1 MGLEGRRKTPDQIEL
16 HPSPQQRLEATQDQ
30 NYILNLIL
38 TIGDVIG
45 QGQYGKVHV
54 ASLRSDK
61 ASACDQLFALKK
73 LAKAGQET
81 TVHALAEQ
89 RALEV
94 GRGCPFIVRL
104 YACFQT
110 KLAFY
115 LLLELAEGG
124 RLTDV
129 LTRVGRLPEPNVR
142 FYAAQL
148 FCAVAFLHEN
158 NILHRDLKLDNVLL
172 DSTGYLRLCDFGLS
186 MDEFRDDDE
195 VASPCGTLFYV
206 APEVLRGESYGK
218 SADWWSF
225 GVLLYRMATGLLPF
239 NGKNIQELYV
249 AVTRKEP
256 FFDSFL
262 SPSLVSLLH
271 KLLNKMP
278 DLRPGHSAEDRQT
291 LKDDAFFTGLDWEA
305 LHARSIVPPELPSWS
320 LFPTVETDAHRVESD
335 SVLSASL
342 PLHGPARQ
350 DASDRNLGQPK
361 QTRPQK
367 MADKQDEG
375 SSDGGHSGIP
385 PPTDQ
390 QKELANQA
398 FQEFEKGQPKSNDDP
413 VDGIEDVDNAVMYY
427 NQAVL
432 NYHTRQYH
440 TALQVLSKGFQYI
453 EPPDELL
460 AQNAAATV
468 VEFISGFVRSGT
480 AVQYLRAYFEYLRG
494 NFRKAQKM
502 LATAPGA
509 SGPVPVPGGESLA
522 VMHHNNLGCIHMH
535 LRKHH
540 TAALFFRRAMQEN
553 DKAVKEVKA
562 TPKGKPMQTMG
573 ISKNCELLYNMGVQL
588 LHCGKPSPAF
598 ECLIQAVQMYQVNPR
613 LWLRLAECCIMANR
627 ENNDDDSKLEKR
639 QQVIQGSVGSG
650 YHRKLILGPGV
661 GQDKTSTNAP
671 SMPALSLEFAAM
683 CLRNALL
690 LLPDDPLGAETTVTD
705 DSDGSK
711 PTPEPVLLPAPPSSP
726 MRAHEVAN
734 LRCSIL
740 AASSYVA
747 LCLNDHQVALQH
759 AENLLRQPRLS
770 GAQRYIGSMYMAEA
784 LVELD
789 RIADAIGHL
798 NPDSLTQADISTV
811 PPEAKSDPEKIDKND
826 KGEREGPENPED
838 KGALCPWIPRELPKA
853 KAMMQHNLAVAH
865 AIRGEFDKANKY
877 LGEGSKNNGTPL
889 PAQMYY
895 LKLYLDLMEG
905 RRQMAQMIIKD
916 HFGHVTPNRFQP

>member
-1 MGLEGRRKTPDQIEL
+1 
-16 HPSPQQRLEATQDQ
+16 
-30 NYILNLIL
+30 
-38 TIGDVIG
+38 
-45 QGQYGKVHV
+45 
-54 ASLRSDK
+54 
-61 ASACDQLFALKK
+61 
-73 LAKAGQET
+73 
-81 TVHALAEQ
+81 
-89 RALEV
+89 
-94 GRGCPFIVRL
+94 
-104 YACFQT
+104 
-110 KLAFY
+110 
-115 LLLELAEGG
+115 
-124 RLTDV
+124 
-129 LTRVGRLPEPNVR
+129 
-142 FYAAQL
+142 
-148 FCAVAFLHEN
+148 
-158 NILHRDLKLDNVLL
+158 
-172 DSTGYLRLCDFGLS
+172 
-186 MDEFRDDDE
+186 
-195 VASPCGTLFYV
+195 
-206 APEVLRGESYGK
+206 
-218 SADWWSF
+218 
-225 GVLLYRMATGLLPF
+225 
-239 NGKNIQELYV
+239 
-249 AVTRKEP
+249 
-256 FFDSFL
+256 
-262 SPSLVSLLH
+262 
-271 KLLNKMP
+271 
-278 DLRPGHSAEDRQT
+278 
-291 LKDDAFFTGLDWEA
+291 
-305 LHARSIVPPELPSWS
+305 
-320 LFPTVETDAHRVESD
+320 
-335 SVLSASL
+335 
-342 PLHGPARQ
+342 
-350 DASDRNLGQPK
+350 
-361 QTRPQK
+361 

-398 FQEFEKGQPKSNDDP
+398 FQEFEKGQYSQCVNSMSRLASQRQMDLKVQHNKAVAVFYQSNQCAVDEFRNTLHNVCQMAKSNDDP

-460 AQNAAATV
+460 AQNV
-468 VEFISGFVRSGT
+468 LLLWVELHLCVCQPEQGMGVLAYLEKSLSNGKGQGTPERGEQSKEGSDSNETLRAKISLYKTRCLAMMKSMKSCKREIKTLVNTPGLTGT

-811 PPEAKSDPEKIDKND
+811 PPEAKSDP
-826 KGEREGPENPED
+826 
-838 KGALCPWIPRELPKA
+838 GALCPWIPRELPKA